1 MNHSRHKVFLAALI
15 GGFAV
20 VCAMAH
26 AQAAE
31 PAACPGHPDAIGVSR
46 TMTVGAADH
55 ARLGLMQYRTSL
67 PLNDHEVV
75 LTFDD
80 GPLPPYTDRVLAIL
94 ARHCVKA
101 TFFLVGRHAAANPA
115 AALRVAAAG
124 HTIGNHSQNHALHF
138 DHMSEARAE
147 REIEAGN
154 RTLDAILGH
163 HVAPFFRVP
172 GLGRTRALERYAQS
186 KSLVVWSADAV
197 ADDWTRITSQQVLTR
212 ALARLEARGK
222 GILLLHD
229 IQPRTVLMLPALLAE
244 LKRRHFRIVH
254 VVPERV
260 GPAAP
265 SPLLLAK
272 RRAPKLGWPRVVST
286 APVFS
291 VNRLALPPLPQRP
304 TLALSEP
311 QLLQTLARATAIRAL
326 RLAGGA
332 PPGSEASAVSP
343 LRVATAAPHAPG
355 SVRLPPRKGHGVHHA
370 ARRTVPPK
378 TEPAVAAVAFSRPD
392 MMP

>member
-1 MNHSRHKVFLAALI
+1 MTHARRAAVLIALI
-15 GGFAV
+15 GGLS
-20 VCAMAH
+20 MAPAH
-26 AQAAE
+26 AAE
-31 PAACPGHPDAIGVSR
+31 PASCPGHPDAIGTSR
-46 TMTVGAADH
+46 VMTVGAGDH
-55 ARLGLMQYRTSL
+55 ARLGLIQYRASL
-67 PLNDHEVV
+67 PLEDHEVV

-124 HTIGNHSQNHALHF
+124 HTIGNHSQNHVLHF
-138 DHMSEARAE
+138 DRMSEARAE
-147 REIEAGN
+147 KEIEAGN

-163 HVAPFFRVP
+163 HVAPFVRIP
-172 GLGRTRALERYAQS
+172 GLGRTAAVERYARA

-197 ADDWTRITSQQVLTR
+197 ADDWTKITSQQVLQR

-229 IQPRTVLMLPALLAE
+229 IQPRTVLMLPTLLAE
-244 LKRRHFRIVH
+244 LKKRRFRIVH
-254 VVPERV
+254 VVPEAV

-286 APVFS
+286 APAFPMS
-291 VNRLALPPLPQRP
+291 RLALPRLPPLPP
-304 TLALSEP
+304 LTVSETP
-311 QLLQTLARATAIRAL
+311 SLQTLARVTAIRAL

-332 PPGSEASAVSP
+332 PPDTEASAVSP
-343 LRVATAAPHAPG
+343 LRVAAQAEPRVTG
-355 SVRLPPRKGHGVHHA
+355 SVRLPPRKGHVVHRAGHGKPLA
-370 ARRTVPPK
+370 TA
-378 TEPAVAAVAFSRPD
+378 EPVATVAFSRAD
-392 MMP
+392 VMP

>member
-1 MNHSRHKVFLAALI
+1 MKHPRRKVFLTALI

-26 AQAAE
+26 ARAAE

-94 ARHCVKA
+94 AQHCVKA

-254 VVPERV
+254 VVPERI

-286 APVFS
+286 APAFS
-291 VNRLALPPLPQRP
+291 VNRLALPRLPA
-304 TLALSEP
+304 LAVSEP
-311 QLLQTLARATAIRAL
+311 ASSPPSLRMLARDTAIRAL

-332 PPGSEASAVSP
+332 PPDMQASMVSP
-343 LRVATAAPHAPG
+343 LRVAAPRGTG
-355 SVRLPPRKGHGVHHA
+355 SVPLPPRKGHMMRRATHSA
-370 ARRTVPPK
+370 AVKPPVK
-378 TEPAVAAVAFSRPD
+378 PVAAVALSRAD
-392 MMP
+392 VMP

>member
-1 MNHSRHKVFLAALI
+1 MKHPRYKAFLTALF
-15 GGFAV
+15 GTLV
-20 VCAMAH
+20 MTH

-31 PAACPGHPDAIGVSR
+31 PASCPGNPDAIGVSR
-46 TMTVGAADH
+46 TMRVAAADH
-55 ARLGLMQYRTSL
+55 ARLGLIQYRTSL
-67 PLNDHEVV
+67 PLRDHEVV

-80 GPLPPYTDRVLAIL
+80 GPLPPYTDRVLAVL

-138 DHMSEARAE
+138 DRMPEARAE
-147 REIEAGN
+147 KEIEAGN

-163 HVAPFFRVP
+163 RVAPFFRIP
-172 GLGRTRALERYAQS
+172 GLGRTAALERYAQS
-186 KSLVVWSADAV
+186 KSMVIWSADAV
-197 ADDWTRITSQQVLTR
+197 ADDWTRITAQQVLTR

-254 VVPERV
+254 VVPEAV

-265 SPLLLAK
+265 SPLLIAG
-272 RRAPKLGWPRVVST
+272 RRAPKLGWPRVVPV
-286 APVFS
+286 APAPFLA
-291 VNRLALPPLPQRP
+291 RLALPPVPQRP
-304 TLALSEP
+304 VLAAPGS
-311 QLLQTLARATAIRAL
+311 LQTLARITAIRAL
-326 RLAGGA
+326 RLAGGT
-332 PPGSEASAVSP
+332 PPDTQASVVSP
-343 LRVATAAPHAPG
+343 LRVAAAALRMGRDIP
-355 SVRLPPRKGHGVHHA
+355 LPPRKGHVM
-370 ARRTVPPK
+370 RRALHTVSGKPPAPA
-378 TEPAVAAVAFSRPD
+378 EAVAAVAFSRPD
-392 MMP
+392 MMLP

>member
-1 MNHSRHKVFLAALI
+1 MRYKRHTALLAALI
-15 GGFAV
+15 GGMA
-20 VCAMAH
+20 AAH
-26 AQAAE
+26 AHAE
-31 PAACPGHPDAIGVSR
+31 PASCPGNPDAIGVSR
-46 TMTVGAADH
+46 IISVGAADH

-67 PLNDHEVV
+67 PLNDREVV

-115 AALRVAAAG
+115 AALRVAEAG
-124 HTIGNHSQNHALHF
+124 HTIGNHSQNHSLHF
-138 DHMSEARAE
+138 ASMSEARAE
-147 REIEAGN
+147 KEIEAGN

-163 HVAPFFRVP
+163 HVAPFFRIP
-172 GLGRTRALERYAQS
+172 GLGRTRAVERYAEA

-197 ADDWTRITSQQVLTR
+197 ADDWTRITSQQVLSR
-212 ALARLEARGK
+212 ALSRLEARGK

-254 VVPERV
+254 VVPEAV

-265 SPLLLAK
+265 SPLLLA
-272 RRAPKLGWPRVVST
+272 RRHAPKLGWPRVVSA

-291 VNRLALPPLPQRP
+291 MNRLTLPPVSPLPQLE
-304 TLALSEP
+304 LAAAEP
-311 QLLQTLARATAIRAL
+311 ESLQTLARATAIRAL

-332 PPGSEASAVSP
+332 PPDTEASLMSP
-343 LRVATAAPHAPG
+343 LRVAANGAPRVTG
-355 SVRLPPRKGHGVHHA
+355 SVPMPPDRHRA
-370 ARRTVPPK
+370 AAH
-378 TEPAVAAVAFSRPD
+378 AVAARSHGKPEQTVATVAFSRPD